1 VNTQEKKLNIG
12 DRLKELRLSL
22 NMKQADFAAL
32 INVSKTGMSEYE
44 ANKRIPHKNTL
55 RRICTMFYVSYEW
68 LMTGEGHMKEEGI
81 ELAATGT
88 EGRPHLRVVKT
99 TTECR
104 AEIIDTA
111 LIKQEQVQDPC
122 DKSMLAIAKQL
133 NRPITVEYNS
143 DGDRWVC
150 TFYPD
155 GNRSEPEPKT
165 INAVFAQKL
174 GLTLPEVETLM
185 RIGHEKGGS
194 EFFKILVKA
203 AEGDKDAKLEMIRRL
218 TE

>member
-1 VNTQEKKLNIG
+1 MTSTLPQ
-12 DRLKELRLSL
+12 RLKFIRELYKINKLTFASETGISASYLTQAEKGERTPSGDILLRIARRYNIRL
-22 NMKQADFAAL
+22 
-32 INVSKTGMSEYE
+32 
-44 ANKRIPHKNTL
+44 
-55 RRICTMFYVSYEW
+55 EW